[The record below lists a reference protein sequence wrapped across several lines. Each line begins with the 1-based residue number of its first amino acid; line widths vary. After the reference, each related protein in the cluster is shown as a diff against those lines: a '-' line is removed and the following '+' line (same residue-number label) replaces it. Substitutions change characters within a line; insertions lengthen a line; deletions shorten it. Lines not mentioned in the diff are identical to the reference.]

1 MRWTSRTCL
10 YVGFLALVLIRKWV
24 GIFGGFCLRFISY
37 STRRLKETDLNGRT
51 SVPARLLL
59 RLFLIYLPQQPHDL
73 SVILHQECD
82 LGLGFPGCWCSCFR
96 GGSETERCAGRT
108 CSACWE
114 DGGGLE
120 ECCILADYLVYWT
133 RKQMPAYCCCCCWCP
148 KSLLRLLLQS
158 RMRSTAANKEHCIFP
173 ISRLMKS
180 DFCRLDKQI
189 K

>member
-82 LGLGFPGCWCSCFR
+82 LGLGFPGCWCSSCFR

-133 RKQMPAYCCCCCWCP
+133 RKQMPAYCCCCWCP
-148 KSLLRLLLQS
+148 KSFLRLLLQS